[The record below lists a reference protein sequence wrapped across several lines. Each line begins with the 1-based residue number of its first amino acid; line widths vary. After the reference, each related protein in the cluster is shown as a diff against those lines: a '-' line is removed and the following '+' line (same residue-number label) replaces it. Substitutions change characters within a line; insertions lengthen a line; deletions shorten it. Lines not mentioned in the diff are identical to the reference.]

1 MARNLTGYELTTN
14 DINFNAV
21 LIVLEV
27 KDPALL
33 AKNTGMLV
41 SYLRAEGLEILSL
54 ETRSLDIQEAM
65 FLRVRQLK
73 QQQRGIAK
81 LASKGYDSEARR
93 QQGIH
98 TTEEFQAAASQ
109 ELGALDASAM
119 QAEQAIRRTAVRLA
133 NKGSTLDEG
142 ARERGMGGTNVAG
155 LDGRATQ
162 LERPLE
168 ESSLEAGLGGP
179 SLSLGPR
186 KPVKDF
192 KVTNSSAPKA
202 SKASQAK
209 SKGGNMLTKV

>member
-73 QQQRGIAK
+73 
-81 LASKGYDSEARR
+81 
-93 QQGIH
+93 
-98 TTEEFQAAASQ
+98 
-109 ELGALDASAM
+109 
-119 QAEQAIRRTAVRLA
+119 
-133 NKGSTLDEG
+133 
-142 ARERGMGGTNVAG
+142 
-155 LDGRATQ
+155 
-162 LERPLE
+162 
-168 ESSLEAGLGGP
+168 
-179 SLSLGPR
+179 
-186 KPVKDF
+186 
-192 KVTNSSAPKA
+192 
-202 SKASQAK
+202 
-209 SKGGNMLTKV
+209 